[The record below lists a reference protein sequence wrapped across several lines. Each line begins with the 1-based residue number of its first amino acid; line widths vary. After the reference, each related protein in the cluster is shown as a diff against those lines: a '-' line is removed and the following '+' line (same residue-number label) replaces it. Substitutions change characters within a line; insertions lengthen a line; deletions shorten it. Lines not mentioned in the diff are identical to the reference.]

1 MINRFF
7 ISRGLLPKYSSF
19 CCYAAYSMSHTTVTT
34 RRTACLT
41 QLLLRGVQH
50 ASHNCCYAA
59 YSKFHLRTMC
69 QTHPPRRSS
78 KKLKTES
85 GGTEHNVNDPAVG
98 SASVECLYNPRRN
111 PPSGYQ
117 ITSLWDYAFSIER
130 PSPTSIF
137 ASRCHPPRVHYQVD
151 RLTGKTFFL
160 YHWIRSLISR
170 GPRDCSP

>member
-41 QLLLRGVQH
+41 QLLLRGVQQVSLENDVSD
-50 ASHNCCYAA
+50 ASTTA
-59 YSKFHLRTMC
+59 
-69 QTHPPRRSS
+69 SS

-98 SASVECLYNPRRN
+98 SASVECLYNPRIN

-117 ITSLWDYAFSIER
+117 ITSLWDYAFNIER

-170 GPRDCSP
+170 GPIDCSP